1 MNRTNWF
8 DKEADTRTKAALVE
22 RHNRFAEENKDATDE
37 QLVEYVKKCA
47 EQLDKSPS
55 MYEVIGGR
63 FIAYRFGGW
72 GAVLIKAGLPPSG
85 PAPKADRRKIYKDE
99 YKLQSAAI
107 RKEKAEKADNKV
119 QAKKDREVKIQEKRD
134 EISLRDAAWADVHKN
149 DTDEQLL
156 DYLRQ
161 RAAELGYTPYR
172 RDVEG
177 ATMIVARFGD
187 WAIAL
192 TLAGL
197 DLPKDIKAP
206 NQKKL
211 AQVKKAINSRKAGI
225 E

>member
-8 DKEADTRTKAALVE
+8 DKEADTRTRAALVE
-22 RHNRFAEENKDATDE
+22 KHNRFAEENKDATDE

-107 RKEKAEKADNKV
+107 RKEKAEKADSKE
-119 QAKKDREVKIQEKRD
+119 QAKKDREAKDKEKRD

-197 DLPKDIKAP
+197 ELPKDIKAP

-211 AQVKKAINSRKAGI
+211 AQVKKAIISRKADV